1 MKHNRW
7 CVAHNAVFT
16 SPATTPCP
24 GTIAGIAAAPT
35 WNRTRVPVNADT
47 RPLPTG
53 LSAQGR
59 RIFRLYSLYRLL
71 IGLVL
76 AVLISSELDD
86 RLLDLAQPELFR
98 NASWFYLI
106 LNALIAALVPRP
118 RSMVQVFSLAVVDV
132 LLLSCL

>member
-1 MKHNRW
+1 M
-7 CVAHNAVFT
+7 
-16 SPATTPCP
+16 
-24 GTIAGIAAAPT
+24 
-35 WNRTRVPVNADT
+35 NADT

-76 AVLISSELDD
+76 VVLISSELDD

-118 RSMVQVFSLAVVDV
+118 RSMARGPSAANRRAGPVRRES
-132 LLLSCL
+132 